1 MGQSPRTMQSTDDR
15 SVVLNRLIE
24 QQKQTKEGS
33 AAWYSCQQ
41 EINQVIA
48 ERYLQM
54 LNS

>member
-1 MGQSPRTMQSTDDR
+1 MGKSSGTEQQTNDKLLLLVS
-15 SVVLNRLIE
+15 

-33 AAWYSCQQ
+33 AAWYSYQQ
-41 EINQVIA
+41 EINQLIA